1 MQQVLWLVRTHG
13 CLLYSKQVLL
23 GYALLLGRV
32 VGMGFERPL
41 VKRLGQDR
49 DPTATV
55 VLYVGLGEVLF
66 LMLWLAQLL
75 HGGGGAGTLPAWL
88 PLALAPGALNAVCF
102 FAFIRAMRVGEV
114 SLLTPLFATC
124 FILMYAIDICA
135 GFARL
140 HWLPLCGVLLVT
152 LGVVFLSPGGATPA
166 TSGGWRRY
174 NPQLLLRQPG
184 AGLMLLNAAAFA
196 GTRFFDKTLA
206 PDAEPLLYAL
216 VVNAPTVL
224 IGLALLAHGTL
235 RHAGSKLRCLA
246 ALARERWGTAL
257 WLTLFGQGAFVLL
270 LYALDYFPPSVIEPV
285 TQLGVFIA
293 IALGGLWFGEQVRA
307 RWLPSAMVVLGACL
321 LLLR

>member
-1 MQQVLWLVRTHG
+1 MLI
-13 CLLYSKQVLL
+13 

-41 VKRLGQDR
+41 VKLLGRDR

-66 LMLWLAQLL
+66 LTLWLVQLL
-75 HGGGGAGTLPAWL
+75 RGGGGAGNLPALL
-88 PLALAPGALNAVCF
+88 PLALAPGVLNAVCF
-102 FAFIRAMRVGEV
+102 FSFIRAMRVGEV

-124 FILMYAIDICA
+124 FILMYAIDVCA
-135 GFARL
+135 GFAVL
-140 HWLPLCGVLLVT
+140 NWLPLGGVLLVT
-152 LGVVFLSPGGATPA
+152 LGVVFLSPGAAAPA
-166 TSGGWRRY
+166 TNGGWRRY
-174 NPQLLLRQPG
+174 SPSTLLRQPG

-196 GTRFFDKTLA
+196 CTRFFDKTLA
-206 PDAEPLLYAL
+206 PDAQPLLYAL

-224 IGLALLAHGTL
+224 LGLALLVLGSA
-235 RHAGSKLRCLA
+235 RRAAGNLRCLA
-246 ALARERWGTAL
+246 ALARERWRIAL
-257 WLTLFGQGAFVLL
+257 LLTLLGQGAFVLL

-307 RWLPSAMVVLGACL
+307 RWLPSAMVVLGACM